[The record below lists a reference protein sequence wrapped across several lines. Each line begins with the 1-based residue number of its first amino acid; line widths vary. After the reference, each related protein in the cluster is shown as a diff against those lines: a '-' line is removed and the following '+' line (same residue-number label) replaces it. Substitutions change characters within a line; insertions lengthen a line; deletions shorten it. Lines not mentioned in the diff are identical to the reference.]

1 MSDATAPT
9 PHAADDP
16 SIEPDMMQFDRAEFT
31 TPAPSD
37 GPRCM
42 SCQQAI
48 VSEYYEL
55 GGKIFCDRC
64 HESAEKWLRGGSRFV
79 RLLKALVFGSVAAA
93 IGATLYYAILRT
105 TGYNIGLVAVVVGA
119 MVGGAVRKGSG
130 NRGGPFYQVLAVF
143 LTYSAI
149 VAMYVPLLFEEAVK
163 SNQAENQNA
172 AKNVAAVKAVPK
184 IETKTAGGPA
194 EKSNAKDS
202 ATPKIGAARDKVA
215 TKDAA
220 APRAET
226 ADLAAAKPSVV
237 AEQAPAAKAP
247 PSIAAAALLLL
258 FLVGFLYT
266 IPVQLAMGAPI
277 SGLIFGFALWEAW
290 KMNRRVNVTFS
301 GPFRV
306 GTTD

>member
-1 MSDATAPT
+1 MPDATVPI

-16 SIEPDMMQFDRAEFT
+16 SIEPDVMQFDRAEFT
-31 TPAPSD
+31 TPAPPD
-37 GPRCM
+37 GPTCV

-64 HESAEKWLRGGSRFV
+64 HQAVEIWSRGGSRFA
-79 RLLKALVFGSVAAA
+79 RLLKAFVFGSVAAA
-93 IGATLYYAILRT
+93 IGATLYYAILRA

-130 NRGGPFYQVLAVF
+130 NRGGLFYQVLAVF

-163 SNQAENQNA
+163 SNRAEDDHA
-172 AKNVAAVKAVPK
+172 AKNAPAAKAAP
-184 IETKTAGGPA
+184 ENKTTAAGGPA
-194 EKSNAKDS
+194 EKSSVKNSDS
-202 ATPKIGAARDKVA
+202 PKTDTTPGKVA

-220 APRAET
+220 A
-226 ADLAAAKPSVV
+226 PSVV
-237 AEQAPAAKAP
+237 AEQAPAAPPP
-247 PSIAAAALLLL
+247 PSVAAAALLLL
-258 FLVGFLYT
+258 FLIGFLYT
-266 IPVQLAMGAPI
+266 IPVQLAIGAPI
-277 SGLIFGFALWEAW
+277 SGLIFGFAIWEAW
-290 KMNRRVNVTFS
+290 KINRRANMTFT

-306 GTTD
+306 GTTV